1 MLVPTLIVIDDL
13 PEAYNLADELSEDFE
28 KFFKIDLK
36 YSSTIIANGENLVGA
51 DSTIE
56 YKDIENYLS
65 STEVPT
71 SFILVLDLG
80 LNLSNLRNQLRQ
92 DYKIPNN
99 IPEADSAKVCVEG
112 KIKEKRNGEQ
122 QECHQERQEG

>member
-36 YSSTIIANGENLVGA
+36 YSSTIIANGENLIGA

-56 YKDIENYLS
+56 YKDIKNYLS
-65 STEVPT
+65 SAEVPT

-80 LNLSNLRNQLRQ
+80 LNLSNLRSQLRQ

-99 IPEADSAKVCVEG
+99 IPEDQIEG
-112 KIKEKRNGEQ
+112 IALALQALNNQNIKHLLSLFP
-122 QECHQERQEG
+122 CL